1 MFRRIALFVA
11 VSLAGI
17 AGARGEEW
25 SKMFPVAGRADLRV
39 DAKDGAV
46 TVRAWDQ
53 KTISARVSAVGWK
66 IGPDELDIQDH
77 QMGDHVELVLKMPS
91 AHWGFGRR
99 SIDVEVKVPRDTRLD
114 LRTGDGA
121 IRVFDVAGEIRLV
134 TGDGAIEAAGVEGS
148 VQARTG
154 DGRIGV
160 RGRLESLNLHTGD
173 GSVRAEILPGSRL
186 ASGWRIETG
195 DGSVTVRVPSDLAAD
210 LDLHTG
216 DGHLTVDLPL
226 TADRRDRKTVRGKLN
241 GGGPAFA
248 IRTGDGS
255 VAVKAM

>member
-1 MFRRIALFVA
+1 MFKRIALFAA

-17 AGARGEEW
+17 ACARGEEW
-25 SKMFPVAGRADLRV
+25 NKTFSVAARADLRV

-53 KTISARVSAVGWK
+53 KTISARVNALGWK
-66 IGPDELDIQDH
+66 IAPGELEIQDH
-77 QMGDHVELVLKMPS
+77 QLGDRVELVLKMPS
-91 AHWGFGRR
+91 EHWAFGRR
-99 SIDVEVKVPRDTRLD
+99 SIEVEVKVPRDTRLD
-114 LRTGDGA
+114 IRTGDGA
-121 IRVFDVAGEIRLV
+121 IRVFEVAGEVRLV
-134 TGDGAIEAAGVEGS
+134 TGDGSIEAAGVEGS
-148 VQARTG
+148 LQARTG

-173 GSVRAEILPGSRL
+173 GSVQAEILPGSKV

-216 DGHLTVDLPL
+216 DGHLSVDIPF
-226 TADRRDRKTVRGKLN
+226 AAERQDKKTVKGRIN
-241 GGGPAFA
+241 GGGPPFA

-255 VAVKAM
+255 VTVKRI